1 MRKYINFIK
10 ISLVV
15 MVFGLSGCYE
25 QEVAPIVEPG
35 GLGYTSATITTDFT
49 GTEVKEG
56 ETITYMVKL
65 SKPIEYDLTFKLKV
79 SGDADA
85 IEYEDLTIPAYAT
98 EGEMVINFVNDGI
111 PSSED
116 KSVSFEMGI
125 FNVNYQYLLTDTDYP
140 SLDLTVKNVNDP
152 TLLTIMFGWASED
165 DIDIVTWSDTD
176 TYPMTPWGDGG
187 ATGSNPEFDKSI
199 WLSDPVGTYYVNIM
213 HWGAPSFD
221 YKFTIGH
228 PDGSVQIIEGT
239 FDSDN
244 LDQYTMDPWT
254 AWGGSY
260 ASYRILKV
268 VNNGTKFVVTAL

>member
-1 MRKYINFIK
+1 
-10 ISLVV
+10 

-65 SKPIEYDLTFKLKV
+65 SKPLEYDLTFELKV
-79 SGDADA
+79 DGDADA
-85 IEYEDLTIPAYAT
+85 IEYEDLVIPAYST
-98 EGEMVINFVNDGI
+98 EGELEIYFTNDDV
-111 PSSED
+111 PSTD
-116 KSVSFEMGI
+116 VKNVSIEMGVFDI
-125 FNVNYQYLLTDTDYP
+125 GHSKMLVDTTYP
-140 SLDLTVKNVNDP
+140 KLDLTVTNYNDP
-152 TLLTIMFGWASED
+152 TLLTIMFGWNSDD

-176 TYPMTPWGDGG
+176 TYPLTEWGDGG
-187 ATGSNPEFDKSI
+187 ASGANPEFDKSI
-199 WLSDPVGTYYVNIM
+199 WLADPVGTYYVNIM

-221 YKFTIGH
+221 YKFALGH
-228 PDGSVQIIEGT
+228 PDGSVQVIEGT

-244 LDQYTMDPWT
+244 VDQYTMDVWT
-254 AWGGSY
+254 AWGDGY

-268 VNNGTKFVVTAL
+268 VNDGNKFVVTAL